1 MAKKNCLVC
10 GKEFEACNSC
20 SDTTAETLQW
30 RRVVCCPE
38 HFFFHEPLI
47 LYIRG
52 KMSKEEASNAL
63 KKAVDKYGKIEF
75 VDSLQPIVAE
85 LLAEPKEKAKPKQ
98 HSETVPEVE
107 PEQEKPVRPTRS
119 RRIRYGKNDK

>member
-20 SDTTAETLQW
+20 SDTTAEALQW

-38 HFFFHEPLI
+38 HFFYHEPII

-52 KMSKEEASNAL
+52 KMSREEASNAL
-63 KKAVDKYGKIEF
+63 RKAVEKYGEIDF
-75 VDSLQPIVAE
+75 VGAIQPIVTE
-85 LLAEPKEKAKPKQ
+85 LLAEPKAKQKQ
-98 HSETVPEVE
+98 QSDPVPETK
-107 PEQEKPVRPTRS
+107 PEQEKPVRPRN
-119 RRIRYGKNDK
+119 RRIRYGKTDE